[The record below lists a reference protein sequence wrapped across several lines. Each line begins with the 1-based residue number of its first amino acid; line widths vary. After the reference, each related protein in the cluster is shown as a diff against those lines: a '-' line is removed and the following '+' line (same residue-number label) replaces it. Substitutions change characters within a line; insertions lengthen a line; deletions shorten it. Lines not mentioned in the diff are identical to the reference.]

1 MNTVKV
7 YSGNEIMAAS
17 VKNKLEEA
25 GISIVVRDNIQ
36 SATLAGFGSLGQV
49 VNIYVNEEDAEKAKT
64 IIAAD

>member
-1 MNTVKV
+1 MSTVKV

-36 SATLAGFGSLGQV
+36 SATLAGFSTFGQA
-49 VNIYVNEEDAEKAKT
+49 VNIYVNEEDVEKAREILSKL
-64 IIAAD
+64 

>member
-1 MNTVKV
+1 MSTVKI

-17 VKNKLEEA
+17 VKAKLEEA

-49 VNIYVNEEDAEKAKT
+49 VNIYVNEEDAEKAKE
-64 IIAAD
+64 IIATD

>member
-1 MNTVKV
+1 MSTVKI

-17 VKNKLEEA
+17 VKSKLEEA

-49 VNIYVNEEDAEKAKT
+49 VNIYVNEEDAEKAKA

>member
-1 MNTVKV
+1 MSTVKI

-49 VNIYVNEEDAEKAKT
+49 VNIYVNEEDAEKAKA

>member
-25 GISIVVRDNIQ
+25 GISIIVRDNIQ

>member
-1 MNTVKV
+1 MSTVKV
-7 YSGNEIMAAS
+7 YSGNEIMATS
-17 VKNKLEEA
+17 VKEKLEEA

-49 VNIYVNEEDAEKAKT
+49 VNIYVNEEDAEKAKE